1 VIPVFR
7 PELCDDDVAQV
18 MAALRR
24 GDLSGTAGE
33 TVPAFERALA
43 ATVGTAHAV
52 ACSSGTAA
60 LQLAVAAARIGP
72 GDEVLLSSS
81 TNIATALAIVH
92 NGALPVPVDSE
103 CRTGNLNLSQVEAL
117 ITPRTKAIIPV
128 HLFGHPVDMDALLAI
143 ATRHGLVVIEDCAQ
157 SLGASV
163 RGRMTG
169 TFGAMACFSFYANKV
184 VTTGEGG
191 AVLTDDGELAE
202 RLRSLRNLAF
212 GTPRFV
218 HHERGFNFRISAMQA
233 ALGTPQLSRLEAIV
247 ERKRRVAHRYIE
259 QLAAVPH
266 LELPVEE
273 PWARHVYWMCALVLG
288 DDSPISRDA
297 LITRLAADGIE
308 TRTWF
313 CPMNLQPCLRDV
325 PGFRPM
331 PHPVAERLWAR
342 GLYLPSSPSLDDDEI
357 DRVASALARHLA

>member
-7 PELCDDDVAQV
+7 PELCEEDVAHV
-18 MAALRR
+18 MDALRR

-43 ATVGTAHAV
+43 ATVGSGHAV

-81 TNIATALAIVH
+81 TNIATALAVVH
-92 NGALPVPVDSE
+92 NGALPVPLDSE

-128 HLFGHPVDMDALLAI
+128 HLFGHPVDMDALSAI
-143 ATRHGLVVIEDCAQ
+143 ASRHGLMVIEDCAQ
-157 SLGASV
+157 SLGARV
-163 RGRMTG
+163 RGRMAG
-169 TFGAMACFSFYANKV
+169 SFGAMGCFSFYANKV

-191 AVLTDDGELAE
+191 AVVTDDGELAE

-218 HHERGFNFRISAMQA
+218 HRERGFNFRMSAMQA
-233 ALGTPQLSRLEAIV
+233 ALGTPQLSRLDAIV
-247 ERKRRVAHRYIE
+247 ERKRHVAHRYLE
-259 QLAAVPH
+259 QLATVPH
-266 LELPVEE
+266 IELPVEE
-273 PWARHVYWMCALVLG
+273 PWARHVYWMFALVLG
-288 DDSPISRDA
+288 DDSPISRDQ
-297 LITRLAADGIE
+297 LIARLAADGIE

-331 PHPVAERLWAR
+331 PNPVAERLWAR
-342 GLYLPSSPSLDDDEI
+342 GLYLPSSPSLDDLEI
-357 DRVASALARHLA
+357 DRIASTVEHHLT

>member
-18 MAALRR
+18 MEALRR
-24 GDLSGTAGE
+24 GDLSGTGGE

-43 ATVGTAHAV
+43 EAVGTAHAV

-81 TNIATALAIVH
+81 TNIATALAVVH

-103 CRTGNLNLSQVEAL
+103 CRTGNLDLSQVEAL
-117 ITPRTKAIIPV
+117 ITARTKAIIPV
-128 HLFGHPVDMDALLAI
+128 HLFGHPVDMDALMAI
-143 ATRHGLVVIEDCAQ
+143 ARRHGLVVIEDCAQ
-157 SLGASV
+157 SLGATV

-191 AVLTDDGELAE
+191 AVVTDDGELAE

-218 HHERGFNFRISAMQA
+218 HHALGFNFRISAMQA
-233 ALGTPQLSRLEAIV
+233 ALGTPQLSRLNAIV
-247 ERKRRVAHRYIE
+247 EQKRCVAHRYLE
-259 QLAAVPH
+259 RLAPVPH

-273 PWARHVYWMCALVLG
+273 PWARHVYWMFALVLG
-288 DDSPISRDA
+288 DDCPISRDELA
-297 LITRLAADGIE
+297 ARLAADGVD

-325 PGFRPM
+325 PGFRPASN
-331 PHPVAERLWAR
+331 PVAERLWAR
-342 GLYLPSSPSLDDDEI
+342 GLYLPSSPSLDNDTI
-357 DRVASALARHLA
+357 DRVASVLARHVT